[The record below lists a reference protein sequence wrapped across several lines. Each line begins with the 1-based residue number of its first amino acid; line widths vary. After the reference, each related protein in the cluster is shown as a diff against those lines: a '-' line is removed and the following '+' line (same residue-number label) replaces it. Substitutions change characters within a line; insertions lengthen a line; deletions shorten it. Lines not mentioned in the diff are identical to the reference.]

1 MKCNTDNLNYN
12 LNYDEI
18 PKSFNNTK
26 ENSFWQEI
34 MELKPIYQII
44 LIVFILILFAI
55 FILFILILF
64 AVILYL
70 IIKFKSNKSNDK
82 E

>member
-1 MKCNTDNLNYN
+1 MKCNTDNLNY
-12 LNYDEI
+12 DEI
-18 PKSFNNTK
+18 PKSLNNTK

-44 LIVFILILFAI
+44 FIVLILIL
-55 FILFILILF
+55 LT
-64 AVILYL
+64 VIVYL
-70 IIKFKSNKSNDK
+70 IIPKTKIISMGRFTKTRNFIKIYEFN